1 MSEEKN
7 GVGLV
12 LAGGGGKGAYQ
23 AGVLKVLK
31 EQGML
36 DDVSA
41 ISGASIGAVNAMLYA
56 MNDMELLYR
65 AWNEIDMDTV
75 FAIDPTMLAEK
86 RMYFSRNEMLAM
98 FEKYI
103 DMEKIKADTQD
114 IYVSISR
121 LNDTTLEPE
130 QVEYRKL
137 EDYDTE
143 TIRQI
148 LLASTALPIMYEA
161 VEIEG
166 KKYRDGGLLDNEP
179 IQPLYDLGIRQFIVI
194 GMRAGKVLNT
204 EKWPD
209 AQFITIYPSHD
220 LGDLIDGTL
229 NFTDRA
235 KEFRV
240 MLGEKD
246 ALRALKTKF
255 HPDDLYIRM
264 EPVLAQNDYNDIVMQ
279 MRVNHTYKT
288 MKNRVN
294 SNIEKFNNI
303 AKKYENL

>member
-1 MSEEKN
+1 MGEGK
-7 GVGLV
+7 GIGLV

-23 AGVLKVLK
+23 VGVLKVLQ
-31 EQGML
+31 EQGL
-36 DDVSA
+36 LEDVTA
-41 ISGASIGAVNAMLYA
+41 ISGASIGAVNAMLYS
-56 MNDMELLYR
+56 MNDMERMYQ

-75 FAIDPTMLAEK
+75 FDIDLNMLAEK

-103 DMEKIKADTQD
+103 DMEKIKADSRD

-121 LNDTTLEPE
+121 LNEAQQPE
-130 QVEYRKL
+130 QVEYRRLK
-137 EDYDTE
+137 DYDAD
-143 TIRQI
+143 TIRKI
-148 LLASTALPIMYEA
+148 LLASTALPVMYEA
-161 VEIEG
+161 VEIGG

-229 NFTDRA
+229 NFTGRA
-235 KEFRV
+235 KEFRQ

-264 EPVLAQNDYNDIVMQ
+264 EPVLAQNDYNDIMMQ
-279 MRVNHTYKT
+279 LRVNYTYKT
-288 MKNRVN
+288 MENRVN

>member
-1 MSEEKN
+1 M
-7 GVGLV
+7 V

-75 FAIDPTMLAEK
+75 FAIDPAMLAEK

-255 HPDDLYIRM
+255 HLDDLYIRM

-288 MKNRVN
+288 MENRVN

>member
-1 MSEEKN
+1 MGEGK
-7 GVGLV
+7 GIGLV

-23 AGVLKVLK
+23 VGVLKVLQ
-31 EQGML
+31 EQGL
-36 DDVSA
+36 LEDVTA
-41 ISGASIGAVNAMLYA
+41 ISGASIGAVNAMLYS
-56 MNDMELLYR
+56 MNDMERMYQ

-75 FAIDPTMLAEK
+75 FDIDLNMLAEK

-103 DMEKIKADTQD
+103 DMEKIKADFRD

-121 LNDTTLEPE
+121 LNETQQPE
-130 QVEYRKL
+130 QVEYRRL
-137 EDYDTE
+137 EDYDAD
-143 TIRQI
+143 TIRKI
-148 LLASTALPIMYEA
+148 LLASTALPVMYEA
-161 VEIEG
+161 VEIDG

-179 IQPLYDLGIRQFIVI
+179 I
-194 GMRAGKVLNT
+194 
-204 EKWPD
+204 
-209 AQFITIYPSHD
+209 
-220 LGDLIDGTL
+220 
-229 NFTDRA
+229 FTGRA
-235 KEFRV
+235 KEFRQ

-264 EPVLAQNDYNDIVMQ
+264 EPVLAQNDYNDIMMQ
-279 MRVNHTYKT
+279 LRVNHTYKT
-288 MKNRVN
+288 MENRVN